1 MTKTKSTDW
10 ISEVH
15 LTLKA
20 EKLNMP
26 RAARVH
32 REKARTFILGES
44 KGQIHRDCVRIFT
57 KLNNEVTK

>member
-1 MTKTKSTDW
+1 
-10 ISEVH
+10 VH